1 MNSLYIRQIFLQ
13 DFDEYKDMLKNRQE
27 GIVNLHG
34 LWAAA
39 LTVFLFLGWV
49 KLFEVLNYHVS
60 VENMHMYLVG
70 TGIASVLNLR
80 LYKSYSGQFS
90 SLGWSKTFRLTYNQ
104 VFRIALVLFA
114 IYFALQDVKASRAF
128 LGSFLIA
135 TFLCLYTIN
144 KILPKRLCR
153 LSFKTQTIN
162 TVIIGSSKSL
172 NTLKDWTAAK
182 TDFGIDIVGY
192 ISENEIS
199 ETDEKTKIPCL
210 GSLEDLKDIIDTQE
224 IAQIVLIQNSVSK
237 EATNMVLAASQKAG
251 CRIRIYN
258 NWQEQYNHRI
268 VVEHEGKHTF
278 LTLEDEPLENPINRI
293 TKRGFDIAVSLPI
306 VAFVLPVLTI
316 FVYLFQKKQSA
327 GPIFY
332 AQPRTGMT
340 KRTFHIIKYRTMH
353 VSDENSKN
361 VAKQATKGDPRI
373 YPFGAIL
380 RKTSMD
386 ELPQFI
392 NVLLGDM
399 SVAGP
404 RPHLITHDKEFSE
417 TLKTYYTRH
426 FVKPGITGLA
436 QSKGYRGEIQELET
450 LKRRISYDIFY
461 INNWSL
467 LLDIKIVIMT
477 AKDVLFPP
485 KTAY

>member
-1 MNSLYIRQIFLQ
+1 
-13 DFDEYKDMLKNRQE
+13 MLKNRQE

-39 LTVFLFLGWV
+39 LTVFLFLGWG
-49 KLFEVLNYHVS
+49 KLFDLFGYHVDR
-60 VENMHMYLVG
+60 ENLNTYLVG
-70 TGIASVLNLR
+70 TAIASVLNLR
-80 LYKSYSGQFS
+80 LYKSYSGEFS
-90 SLGWSKTFRLTYNQ
+90 SLGWSKTFKVTYHQ
-104 VFRIALVLFA
+104 IFRIALVLFA
-114 IYFALQDVKASRAF
+114 IYFALQDYQASRMF
-128 LGSFLIA
+128 LGSFLLV
-135 TFLCLYTIN
+135 TFVMLYAIN
-144 KILPKRLCR
+144 KILPRRLCR
-153 LSFKTQTIN
+153 LSFKTQVIKTI
-162 TVIIGSSKSL
+162 IIGSPKSL
-172 NTLKDWTAAK
+172 ESLKDWTAAK

-192 ISENEIS
+192 ISEKEES
-199 ETDEKTKIPCL
+199 TPEGKIKRL
-210 GSLEDLKDIIDTQE
+210 GTLDNLPNLLEDGD

-237 EATNMVLAASQKAG
+237 DATNTVLAASQKAG

-278 LTLEDEPLENPINRI
+278 LTLEDEPLENPINRF
-293 TKRGFDIAVSLPI
+293 TKRSFDIAVSLPV
-306 VAFVLPVLTI
+306 VAFILPILTI
-316 FVYLFQKKQSA
+316 FVWLFQRKQSA

-361 VAKQATKGDPRI
+361 VAKQATKGDSRI

-380 RKTSMD
+380 RKTSLD

-404 RPHLITHDKEFSE
+404 RPHLITHDKEFSQ

-436 QSKGYRGEIQELET
+436 QSKGYRGEIQELDT

-467 LLDIKIVIMT
+467 LLDVKIVLMT
-477 AKDVLFPP
+477 AKDVIFPP

>member
-1 MNSLYIRQIFLQ
+1 
-13 DFDEYKDMLKNRQE
+13 MLKNRQE

-39 LTVFLFLGWV
+39 LTVFLFLGWG
-49 KLFEVLNYHVS
+49 KLFDLTGRHVS
-60 VENMHMYLVG
+60 SENLHMYLVG
-70 TGIASVLNLR
+70 TAIASVLNLR
-80 LYKSYSGQFS
+80 LYRSYSSQFS
-90 SLGWSKTFRLTYNQ
+90 SLGWSQTFRLTYHQ
-104 VFRIALVLFA
+104 VFRITLVLLA
-114 IYFALQDVKASRAF
+114 IYFALQDVKASRMF
-128 LGSFLIA
+128 LGSFLLA
-135 TFLCLYTIN
+135 TFLSLYVVN
-144 KILPKRLCR
+144 KVLPKRLCQ
-153 LSFKTQTIN
+153 LSFKTQIIS
-162 TVIIGSSKSL
+162 TVIIGTPKSL
-172 NTLKDWTAAK
+172 KSLKDWTAS
-182 TDFGIDIVGY
+182 TSDLGIDIVGY
-192 ISENEIS
+192 ISEEEHPDSLENS
-199 ETDEKTKIPCL
+199 PIPHL
-210 GSLEDLKDIIDTQE
+210 GSLKDLRSILDSKG
-224 IAQIVLIQNSVSK
+224 IAQIVLIQNAVSK
-237 EATNMVLAASQKAG
+237 EATNEVLAASQKAG

-306 VAFVLPVLTI
+306 VAFVLPVLTL
-316 FVYLFQKKQSA
+316 FVYLFQRKQSE

-353 VSDENSKN
+353 VSDENAKN
-361 VAKQATKGDPRI
+361 VAKQATKGDSRI

-380 RKTSMD
+380 RKTSLD

-404 RPHLITHDKEFSE
+404 RPHLINHDKEFSE

-467 LLDIKIVIMT
+467 LLDVKICIMT
-477 AKDVLFPP
+477 ARDVLFPP